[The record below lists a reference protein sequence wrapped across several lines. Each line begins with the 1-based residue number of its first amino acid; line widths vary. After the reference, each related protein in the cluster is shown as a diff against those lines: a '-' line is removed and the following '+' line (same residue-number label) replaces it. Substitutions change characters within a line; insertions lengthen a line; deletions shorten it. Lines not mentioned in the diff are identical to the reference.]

1 MEDQQSNA
9 EVAMNRELLCPICL
23 ALLHRPSILDQCQHR
38 FCAPCLI
45 RLDRA
50 GIQTCPVCR
59 SDFEDWQLD
68 EGNISPKVKRI
79 NILTKY
85 AFFSELQNSLANEY
99 QDVYIR
105 RQQDEDS
112 GIYEPYEPLWFLN
125 LAMVILMTLIQYGI
139 IIMLYFIQITTG
151 DRRDDG
157 IIYEGLVPM
166 IRVLTIIAM
175 AILGLAGYFR
185 W

>member
-1 MEDQQSNA
+1 MSHMFGIASPTVNPWSMSASLLRALFDSSRQSWNPN
-9 EVAMNRELLCPICL
+9 MSCL
-23 ALLHRPSILDQCQHR
+23 QVW
-38 FCAPCLI
+38 FW
-45 RLDRA
+45 RLA
-50 GIQTCPVCR
+50 IGW
-59 SDFEDWQLD
+59 S
-68 EGNISPKVKRI
+68 ISPKVIRI

-185 W
+185 WW